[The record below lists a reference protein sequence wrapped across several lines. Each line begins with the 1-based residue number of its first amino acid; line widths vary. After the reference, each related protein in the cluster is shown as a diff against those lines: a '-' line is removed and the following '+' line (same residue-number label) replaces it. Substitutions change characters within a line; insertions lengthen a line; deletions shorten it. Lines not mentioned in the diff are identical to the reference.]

1 MVLCKRLGAA
11 LSLEEESKEA
21 GPALG
26 IGTFNASGDSGGTNT
41 AKILLEMN
49 INEKKEIVRHAE
61 LETLLW
67 LLGFN

>member
-1 MVLCKRLGAA
+1 M

-26 IGTFNASGDSGGTNT
+26 IGTFNALGDSGGTNT

-49 INEKKEIVRHAE
+49 INEKKRNS
-61 LETLLW
+61 ETC
-67 LLGFN
+67 